1 MAKRTKF
8 QAELILRSRP
18 PSAFDVLREAAI
30 RLQSSDAAYPP
41 GLIPAIGGILA
52 GVLDEVDGA
61 NVQRTEDKRLK
72 DIGLETE
79 KSK

>member
-18 PSAFDVLREAAI
+18 PSAFDVLREAVT
-30 RLQSSDAAYPP
+30 RLQGSDAAYPP
-41 GLIPAIGGILA
+41 GLIPAIGQILA

-61 NVQRTEDKRLK
+61 NAQRTEDKRLK
-72 DIGLETE
+72 DIGLKVEDE
-79 KSK
+79 K